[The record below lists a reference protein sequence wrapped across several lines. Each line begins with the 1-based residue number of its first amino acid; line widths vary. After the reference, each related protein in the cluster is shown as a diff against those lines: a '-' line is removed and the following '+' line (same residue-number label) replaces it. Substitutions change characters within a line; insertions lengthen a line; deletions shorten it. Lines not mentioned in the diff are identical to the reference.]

1 MGFWIKRRDKL
12 VHDYSLVGYVLSP
25 NLTIMASAIVN
36 KSQMHDE
43 AAERL
48 ITKLILDRSVV
59 GNERRIA
66 RVNLIDTFLTKY
78 GDFIKKKKPLPAITF
93 GS

>member
-1 MGFWIKRRDKL
+1 MCFKIKRRDKL
-12 VHDYSLVGYVLSP
+12 VHDYSLVGYILSP
-25 NLTIMASAIVN
+25 NPTIMASAIVN
-36 KSQMHDE
+36 TSQMHNE

-48 ITKLILDRSVV
+48 ITKLVLDQSIF

-66 RVNLIDTFLTKY
+66 QANLIDTFLTKY
-78 GDFIKKKKPLPAITF
+78 GDFINKSNSFARITF